1 MYITIIRSQQF
12 HTFLWGYKSK
22 YVTLSGTGKTVTGV
36 HIAYWFA
43 ERNKRLKSDK
53 GLEKKDTGETECAGA
68 CKAPPQVIYCG
79 PSNKSV
85 DVVTGRDFLFCDIL
99 LCSLVLLETDQE
111 Y

>member
-36 HIAYWFA
+36 HIANWFA

-53 GLEKKDTGETECAGA
+53 GLEKDTGETECAGA

-85 DVVTGRDFLFCDIL
+85 DVVTGRDILFCDIL